1 MQFCIKNGT
10 LLRLAVLLGTYVSLA
25 DQKGI
30 QRGRLNW
37 HLKRIFGE
45 VIRRLLKYCIYCAS
59 APSLHGESITTRSL
73 RIVTLTICLLC
84 LLQMSE
90 PI

>member
-10 LLRLAVLLGTYVSLA
+10 LLRLGVLLGTYVSLA

-30 QRGRLNW
+30 QRGRHNW

-45 VIRRLLKYCIYCAS
+45 VIRRFLNYCIYCAS
-59 APSLHGESITTRSL
+59 VPSLHGEPIDAF
-73 RIVTLTICLLC
+73 TI
-84 LLQMSE
+84 E
-90 PI
+90 V